1 MSEFQTCKTDLTKSR
16 LVATDQAAALA
27 NLKDGDILVRI
38 DRFAFTANN
47 VTYGA
52 SGDSI
57 GYWHFFP
64 AQDNDSGQWGCLPV
78 WGFAEITASKV
89 AGLDIGERLYGYFPP
104 ADFLT
109 LTPTKLSPQR
119 FMDGA
124 PHRAE
129 LPPVYNNYLRMSG
142 EQNYDP
148 SMDDLR
154 ALLNPLYVT
163 SFCLCDALQDAGYH
177 QAEQVII
184 VSASSKTA
192 IGLAQGLADDADA
205 PSTIGLTSA
214 SNRAFVESL
223 GCYDQVISYDELE
236 QVDAS
241 KPSVMVDMSGNRMV
255 LGTVHGALGDHMLT
269 CINVG
274 MTHWEDRDTPKDPLA
289 AQIIRERSGFFF
301 APSHIQKRI
310 GDWGQDG
317 YNARTDAFMT
327 RRAEQ
332 SKSWMQVTHIAGFDA
347 FTQVYNDVVVG
358 KMNPNEGLVIIL

>member
-16 LVATDQAAALA
+16 LVATDEAAASA

-38 DRFAFTANN
+38 ERFAFTANN

-64 AQDNDSGQWGCLPV
+64 AQDNDSGEWGCLPV
-78 WGFAEITASKV
+78 WGFAEIAASNV

-109 LTPTKLSPQR
+109 LTPSKISPQR

-129 LPPVYNNYLRMSG
+129 LPPVYNNYLRLSG

-163 SFCLCDALQDAGYH
+163 SFCLCDALQEADYY

-192 IGLAQGLADDADA
+192 IGLAQGLADADSA
-205 PSTIGLTSA
+205 SPTIGLTSA
-214 SNRAFVESL
+214 GNRAFVESL
-223 GCYDQVISYDELE
+223 GCYDQVISYDQLGE
-236 QVDAS
+236 VNAS
-241 KPSVMVDMSGNRMV
+241 KPSVMVDMSGNRVV
-255 LGTVHGALGDHMLT
+255 LGTVHGALGDNMVN

-317 YNARTDAFMT
+317 YNARTDTFMK

-332 SKSWMQVTHIAGFDA
+332 SKSWMRVEHIAGFEP
-347 FTQVYNDVVVG
+347 FTNVYNDVVVG
-358 KMNPNEGLVIIL
+358 KMNPNEGLVVIV

>member
-16 LVATDQAAALA
+16 LVVTDEAAALA

-38 DRFAFTANN
+38 ERFAFTANN

-64 AQDNDSGQWGCLPV
+64 AQDNDSGEWGCLPV
-78 WGFAEITASKV
+78 WGFAEIAASNV

-109 LTPTKLSPQR
+109 LTPSKISPQR

-129 LPPVYNNYLRMSG
+129 LPPVYNNYLRLSG

-163 SFCLCDALQDAGYH
+163 SFCLCDALQVADYY

-192 IGLAQGLADDADA
+192 IGLAQGLADADSA
-205 PSTIGLTSA
+205 PPTIGLTSA
-214 SNRAFVESL
+214 GNRAFVESL
-223 GCYDQVISYDELE
+223 GCYDQVISYDQLGE
-236 QVDAS
+236 VNAS
-241 KPSVMVDMSGNRMV
+241 KPSVMVDMSGNRVV
-255 LGTVHGALGDHMLT
+255 LGTVHGALGDNMVN

-289 AQIIRERSGFFF
+289 EQSIRERSGLCF

-317 YNARTDAFMT
+317 YNARTDTFMK

-332 SKSWMQVTHIAGFDA
+332 SKSWMRVEHIAGFEP
-347 FTQVYNDVVVG
+347 FTNVYNDVVVG
-358 KMNPNEGLVIIL
+358 KMNPNEGLVVIV